1 LTVASAI
8 ITVKRGA
15 AELTIFVKPDGAGST
30 VLVMTEGLD
39 WSEKEK

>member
-1 LTVASAI
+1 VASVV
-8 ITVKRGA
+8 ITVKQGE
-15 AELTIFVKPDGAGST
+15 AELTIFVKPNGAGST